1 MKPFTNGGTC
11 ATKAGK
17 QIILDAQRDRRY
29 NEEREL
35 AKQWLG
41 VRYLMHPENQGVSWR
56 GGL

>member
-41 VRYLMHPENQGVSWR
+41 VRVPC
-56 GGL
+56 